1 MIYLDYAATTP
12 LDPRVSAVM
21 CELLQAADL
30 YGNSASG
37 HELGWKASSKIEQ
50 ARKYVANAIAAD
62 LKEIIWTSGA
72 TESDNLAIKGA
83 AYFNQSRGKHLI
95 TLQTEHKAV
104 LDTCQQLEREGFDI
118 TYLKPQ
124 ANGLLDI
131 DDLKN
136 ALRADTILV
145 SIMQVNNETGVIQ
158 DIKAIADVVKS
169 HGALFHVDAA
179 QSIGKVSINV
189 QEIPIDLISLSAHKA
204 YGPKGIGALY
214 VRKQPRVKLVPLI
227 QGGGQEQG
235 LRSGTLATHQIVGM
249 GEAFKIAVSD
259 FEKDQ
264 QHITALHQQLIKGLE
279 TIPGIIVNGDQQR
292 SVPGIINISC
302 EGVEGESLL
311 LSLEPDLAISSSSAC
326 TTATIEPSHVLLAM
340 GVSPALAHSS
350 LRLSFG
356 RFTTTEEI
364 AKTIELLREQLGR
377 LRAMSSA
384 WDQ

>member
-21 CELLQAADL
+21 CELLQAVDL
-30 YGNSASG
+30 YGNSASA

-189 QEIPIDLISLSAHKA
+189 QEIPVDLISLSAHKA

-214 VRKQPRVKLVPLI
+214 LRKQPRVKLVPLI

-279 TIPGIIVNGDQQR
+279 TIPGIIVNGDQQH

-364 AKTIELLREQLGR
+364 TKTLEFLREQLER